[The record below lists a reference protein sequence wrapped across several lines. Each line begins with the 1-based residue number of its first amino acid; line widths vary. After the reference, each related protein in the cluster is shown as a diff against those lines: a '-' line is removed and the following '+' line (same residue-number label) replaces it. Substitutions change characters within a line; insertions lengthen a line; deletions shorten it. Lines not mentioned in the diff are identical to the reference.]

1 MVQWAPGVRSVDVWE
16 KPRQQRHWDSPS
28 FCGFDGQLKCCTLFV
43 HGFVQCCFWYAWKVW
58 LKGEILCVLIYY
70 HNYYNYYK
78 LHVII
83 NCSRIVFSY
92 DHFTLS
98 IHIFRK
104 NYFRL
109 IMLDWIDPSMKCHVW
124 KMEKKS
130 FLLFCCPVSQILIAS
145 AFVNS
150 KRGACDRFQMIF
162 MSVPREFKRAVPA
175 QQNQP
180 DLIGWDWKKVQ
191 IAPTLIDGCNNGW
204 FPTLYSASWLSI
216 DFRLF

>member
-1 MVQWAPGVRSVDVWE
+1 
-16 KPRQQRHWDSPS
+16 
-28 FCGFDGQLKCCTLFV
+28 
-43 HGFVQCCFWYAWKVW
+43 
-58 LKGEILCVLIYY
+58 
-70 HNYYNYYK
+70 
-78 LHVII
+78 
-83 NCSRIVFSY
+83 
-92 DHFTLS
+92 
-98 IHIFRK
+98 
-104 NYFRL
+104 
-109 IMLDWIDPSMKCHVW
+109 MLDWIDPSMKCHVW

-204 FPTLYSASWLSI
+204 FPTLYSASWLHWFQAFLEDCHHATMGKLDCTLIPTSLCCTSKKEKKLNRFLHSSYRDI
-216 DFRLF
+216 FCQEVIALLTRSGKTKFLTDFWTPLVTFCKNFGILGGR

>member
-1 MVQWAPGVRSVDVWE
+1 MNE
-16 KPRQQRHWDSPS
+16 KW
-28 FCGFDGQLKCCTLFV
+28 
-43 HGFVQCCFWYAWKVW
+43 
-58 LKGEILCVLIYY
+58 
-70 HNYYNYYK
+70 
-78 LHVII
+78 
-83 NCSRIVFSY
+83 
-92 DHFTLS
+92 
-98 IHIFRK
+98 
-104 NYFRL
+104 
-109 IMLDWIDPSMKCHVW
+109 
-124 KMEKKS
+124 KKS

-216 DFRLF
+216 DF